1 MRAHP
6 CSAGEGRRSSSSLF
20 LFFLPPAVL
29 NARAEIKI
37 HNNPSKCLRQ
47 NFVGVEGVCVCWGG
61 GGSEGGARKTDRHR
75 QIWMR
80 LPLNSMQNLMAQK
93 EQTKSGVFSCK
104 TSQDKEHEHLFHS
117 ISSRN
122 RHCLKKKKKK
132 KAAHPRNSPPPTF
145 SPTSKYASFS
155 NKPRQKFSQSCDL
168 QARHLLLQRRMFPGG

>member
-1 MRAHP
+1 MP
-6 CSAGEGRRSSSSLF
+6 TPEF
-20 LFFLPPAVL
+20 
-29 NARAEIKI
+29 
-37 HNNPSKCLRQ
+37 
-47 NFVGVEGVCVCWGG
+47 CWGG
-61 GGSEGGARKTDRHR
+61 GGGGRWGGGEGGSEGDGQTYR

-80 LPLNSMQNLMAQK
+80 LPLNSMQNVMAQK

-132 KAAHPRNSPPPTF
+132 GRKKEEKRKEKKAAHPRHSPPPTF
-145 SPTSKYASFS
+145 SPTSKYLPFP